1 MNYWSGF
8 LSKGEMWKEKL
19 VVKSLGMIHNTPMST
34 VTEIMDNVLDL
45 PRVDRSYLVKKLLE
59 SLEVTDSLTVNQRS
73 MIDRR
78 SSEMAKGKV
87 KPLSMEQLKQEV
99 AKRLA

>member
-1 MNYWSGF
+1 M
-8 LSKGEMWKEKL
+8 
-19 VVKSLGMIHNTPMST
+19 HNTPMAS
-34 VTEIMDNVLDL
+34 VTEMMDNVLDL

-59 SLEVTDSLTVNQRS
+59 SLDMTDSLTVNQRS

-78 SSEMAKGKV
+78 SSEIADGKV

-99 AKRLA
+99 ANRLA